1 MMNSKIQKAENGK
14 NAGSAKKSVQVAV
27 FENPEFGTVRT
38 TIDEKGEPWF
48 CAKDLCD
55 ALGYKKASEAVRQH
69 VRYSDTVK
77 RGVTRT
83 VKNRYGVCE
92 GKLKIVQMIFV
103 NESGFYALVL
113 GSKLASAV
121 KFKDWVTSVVLPQIR
136 KTGGYIPV
144 HEGESEEE
152 TIRNAEEILRATL
165 KKKEELLEQQK
176 KLLRESRIQLA
187 ESRTQLEK
195 SKVLLEQKT
204 KLIGEQDEEI
214 RRLNGVVDEQVVNI
228 ARKGENIIH
237 LEHQVD
243 GLMPKAIYS
252 DNVLDS
258 VSCFTTTQVAKELGI
273 TAQELNRSL
282 CSLHV
287 QYYQSGQYMLYAEY
301 AHMGLAK
308 SRTKYRAFM
317 APAGDG
323 TKREVGRV
331 VTSTYLVWTE
341 KGKRYFS
348 KVLTDGPISRIN
360 FCTIPERLIGEDI
373 PIYGNYDD
381 EFRAQLRPYIEN
393 LCKASGLVDCPE
405 AFSLAMKLKDEN
417 AEFSR
422 LSQNRIY
429 ENFTF
434 RGNVIGYLKACVL
447 YVANG
452 FRWEPEIEEFIRW
465 SEQYDLYCKMRFF
478 EDGIKTASTSAEK
491 STSHGPSNLLQQ
503 LPDEFMYQQAVE
515 VRQKNGLSADGTKN
529 MLYAWAHR
537 GYIERRKA
545 GNQGGASGGTSG
557 GTPDGS
563 YSSYSSDC
571 FIKLKFRKDG
581 GIES

>member
-1 MMNSKIQKAENGK
+1 MMNSKIQKAEDGK
-14 NAGSAKKSVQVAV
+14 NAGSAKKCVQTGKKVADKKEANKKQAAQVAV
-27 FENPEFGTVRT
+27 FENPEFGMVRT
-38 TIDEKGEPWF
+38 ATDEKGEPWF

-55 ALGYKKASEAVRQH
+55 VLGYKRADLAVKQH
-69 VRYSDTVK
+69 VRSSDAAK
-77 RGVTRT
+77 RCVARIA
-83 VKNRYGVCE
+83 KNRYGECN
-92 GKLKIVQMIFV
+92 GKMQVVQMIFV

-144 HEGESEEE
+144 KEGESEEE

-176 KLLRESRIQLA
+176 KLLEESRIQLA
-187 ESRTQLEK
+187 ASRTQLEK

-282 CSLHV
+282 CALHI

-308 SRTKYRAFM
+308 SRTRYNAFLD
-317 APAGDG
+317 PNCDG
-323 TKREVGRV
+323 RKEKMGKA
-331 VTSTYLVWTE
+331 VTHTYLVWTE
-341 KGKRYFS
+341 KGRK
-348 KVLTDGPISRIN
+348 
-360 FCTIPERLIGEDI
+360 
-373 PIYGNYDD
+373 
-381 EFRAQLRPYIEN
+381 
-393 LCKASGLVDCPE
+393 
-405 AFSLAMKLKDEN
+405 
-417 AEFSR
+417 
-422 LSQNRIY
+422 
-429 ENFTF
+429 
-434 RGNVIGYLKACVL
+434 
-447 YVANG
+447 
-452 FRWEPEIEEFIRW
+452 FIH
-465 SEQYDLYCKMRFF
+465 DL
-478 EDGIKTASTSAEK
+478 
-491 STSHGPSNLLQQ
+491 
-503 LPDEFMYQQAVE
+503 
-515 VRQKNGLSADGTKN
+515 
-529 MLYAWAHR
+529 AHR
-537 GYIERRKA
+537 FWELAELYEVKNLG
-545 GNQGGASGGTSG
+545 
-557 GTPDGS
+557 
-563 YSSYSSDC
+563 
-571 FIKLKFRKDG
+571 
-581 GIES
+581 

>member
-14 NAGSAKKSVQVAV
+14 NAGSAKKSVQTGKKVADKKEANKKQAAQVAV

-38 TIDEKGEPWF
+38 TIDEKGDPWF

-55 ALGYKKASEAVRQH
+55 VLGYKNSSCAVNQH
-69 VRYSDTVK
+69 VRSSDVAK
-77 RGVTRT
+77 RYVARLA
-83 VKNRYGVCE
+83 KNRFGVCE
-92 GKLKIVQMIFV
+92 GKMQVVQMIFV

-144 HEGESEEE
+144 KEGESEEE

-176 KLLRESRIQLA
+176 KLLEESRIQLA
-187 ESRTQLEK
+187 KSRTQLEK
-195 SKVLLEQKT
+195 NKVMLAQQK
-204 KLIGEQDEEI
+204 KLIGEQDVEI

-282 CSLHV
+282 CALHI

-308 SRTKYRAFM
+308 SRTRYNAFLD
-317 APAGDG
+317 PKCDG
-323 TKREVGRV
+323 RKEKMGKA
-331 VTSTYLVWTE
+331 VTHTYLVWTE
-341 KGKRYFS
+341 KGRK
-348 KVLTDGPISRIN
+348 
-360 FCTIPERLIGEDI
+360 
-373 PIYGNYDD
+373 
-381 EFRAQLRPYIEN
+381 
-393 LCKASGLVDCPE
+393 
-405 AFSLAMKLKDEN
+405 
-417 AEFSR
+417 
-422 LSQNRIY
+422 
-429 ENFTF
+429 
-434 RGNVIGYLKACVL
+434 
-447 YVANG
+447 
-452 FRWEPEIEEFIRW
+452 FIH
-465 SEQYDLYCKMRFF
+465 DL
-478 EDGIKTASTSAEK
+478 
-491 STSHGPSNLLQQ
+491 
-503 LPDEFMYQQAVE
+503 
-515 VRQKNGLSADGTKN
+515 
-529 MLYAWAHR
+529 AHR
-537 GYIERRKA
+537 FWELAELYEVKNLG
-545 GNQGGASGGTSG
+545 
-557 GTPDGS
+557 
-563 YSSYSSDC
+563 
-571 FIKLKFRKDG
+571 
-581 GIES
+581 